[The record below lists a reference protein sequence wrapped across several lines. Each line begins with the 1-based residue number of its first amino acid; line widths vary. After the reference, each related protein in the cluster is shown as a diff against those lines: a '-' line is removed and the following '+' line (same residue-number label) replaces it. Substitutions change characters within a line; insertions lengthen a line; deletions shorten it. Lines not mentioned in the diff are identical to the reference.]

1 MTLAT
6 TLAGVASP
14 DQMKRDARKSGGLS
28 ALLWPN
34 ACVRRLDVVASK
46 LEFPQPK
53 RNEAGW
59 AHRPASVMAE
69 VLSRMAYSCRTR

>member
-6 TLAGVASP
+6 TPAGVASP

-28 ALLWPN
+28 AVLWPN
-34 ACVRRLDVVASK
+34 AWMLSLPNSSFRS
-46 LEFPQPK
+46 
-53 RNEAGW
+53 RNEMKRR
-59 AHRPASVMAE
+59 AHRPASVTAE